1 MEDDRIHLRGIR
13 VSSHIGVPDEERA
26 LAQTLEIDLILVPVR
41 TFTALN
47 DELDRTIDYHG
58 VWQRVRAL
66 AAAKP
71 RKLIE
76 TLAEEIAVD
85 LLHEPRLLRVGVEV
99 RKFIL
104 PDTDSVSVLLWRS
117 RAGESSGD

>member
-1 MEDDRIHLRGIR
+1 MEEDRIHLRGIR
-13 VSSHIGVPDEERA
+13 VSSHIGVPDDERA
-26 LAQTLEIDLILVPVR
+26 LPQTLEIDLILVPVR

-58 VWQRVRAL
+58 VWQRARAL

-76 TLAEEIAVD
+76 TLAEELAVD
-85 LLHEPRLLRVGVEV
+85 LLGDPRIRRVGVEV

-104 PDTDSVSVLLWRS
+104 PDTASVSVVLWRS
-117 RAGESSGD
+117 RAGE